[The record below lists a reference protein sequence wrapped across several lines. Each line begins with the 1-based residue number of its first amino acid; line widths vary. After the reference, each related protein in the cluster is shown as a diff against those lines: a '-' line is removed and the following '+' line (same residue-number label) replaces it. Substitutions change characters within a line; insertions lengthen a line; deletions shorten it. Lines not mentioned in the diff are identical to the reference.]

1 MIKKARLGSTPARH
15 NDQSGPSGLNPGP
28 PRSSTPSSSIPRSS
42 GSKIGSDEHQSSE
55 EGEDSS
61 DDDKSSE
68 SESDGTEYSDNESQL
83 LSDTTSAGLR
93 KKLHRYIQKEK
104 DEGGMGSIR

>member
-1 MIKKARLGSTPARH
+1 MIKKARLGSTPASH

-28 PRSSTPSSSIPRSS
+28 PRSTPSSSIPRSS

-68 SESDGTEYSDNESQL
+68 LSQMGQNTQTMNLKCSAILHL
-83 LSDTTSAGLR
+83 LAWSRKETS
-93 KKLHRYIQKEK
+93 
-104 DEGGMGSIR
+104 